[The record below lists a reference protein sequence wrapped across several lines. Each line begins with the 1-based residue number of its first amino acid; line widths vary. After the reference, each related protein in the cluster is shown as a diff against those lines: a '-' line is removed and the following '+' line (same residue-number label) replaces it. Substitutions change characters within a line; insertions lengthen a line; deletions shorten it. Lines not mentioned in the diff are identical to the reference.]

1 MKRRLKLDELKVES
15 FITKAASSHAKG
27 GGRSAGTGCAGC
39 PSNNCG
45 GGGGNQTAVNCGS
58 ANPC

>member
-1 MKRRLKLDELKVES
+1 MKRRLKLNELKVTS
-15 FITKAASSHAKG
+15 FITRQESAHAKG
-27 GGRSAGTGCAGC
+27 GGRSDATGCVAC
-39 PSNNCG
+39 DTNQCG